1 MFPRA
6 PGGSA
11 GACPHSRPAY
21 AEPTAPVPIGQGAAR
36 LRRNLRSGTKHGRR
50 FKGWPT
56 DRGGGGRVRR
66 QPASLPFIDIFLLF
80 TPPFRTCVRHS
91 VTSLDGGALSDKVSG
106 SDSASSDTTTPPSSS
121 GQPGL
126 LCFDA
131 RPKKAP
137 RYERGQRTHWTE
149 VGLRRKLGPK
159 TESIFERKRCLKWD
173 KNLQL

>member
-6 PGGSA
+6 RGGSA
-11 GACPHSRPAY
+11 GACPHSRPARPRRFPEGRE
-21 AEPTAPVPIGQGAAR
+21 ARGSGATCGLARNTDAGSRAGPQTGGGAGRTPTTSLSSIYRYPPP
-36 LRRNLRSGTKHGRR
+36 LLRSHFG
-50 FKGWPT
+50 
-56 DRGGGGRVRR
+56 
-66 QPASLPFIDIFLLF
+66 
-80 TPPFRTCVRHS
+80 TCVRHS
-91 VTSLDGGALSDKVSG
+91 VTRLDGGALSDKVSG
-106 SDSASSDTTTPPSSS
+106 SDSASSDTTTPRSSS

-159 TESIFERKRCLKWD
+159 TELIFERKRCLKWD